1 LKKNQPAAMKKKTI
15 PVEKINLGAES
26 PSRREFL
33 KSGTAAAV
41 ALGSSPLAFAAHQDV
56 KDANE
61 KMLGIQI
68 GAASFY
74 DEGIETVLDN
84 VQKRGGVNTIFV
96 TTFCYDRGLNGRQMP
111 GHDFPDH
118 GPAESDKK
126 FYHGGNYA
134 TPHPKFY
141 QNIAIKADKMKAP
154 DYGDQDI
161 LAQVIPAAKK
171 RGIKVFA
178 GVLDSFDYPDDVRA
192 MIEDY
197 VEVSLD
203 GKKGQAMCFYKP
215 AVRDFW
221 KAVVTDI
228 SSSYDIDGIL
238 FFNER
243 NGPLTNTI
251 GANFDVGFHA
261 SRISCFCDDHKR
273 VAEQH
278 HLNFERVK
286 EGYRKLDQLTQ
297 SSLKDV
303 RPSDGYYVEFER
315 LLLNYPEIMAY
326 HQLFDLGK
334 HEVLKDVRDAVKA
347 VNNKLLVG
355 FHIEHE
361 NSFNPFYRA
370 TRNYEDLA
378 TRADFLKVV
387 AYNNAGGERYAGFI
401 KSIGSTM
408 FRDVPLEEFM
418 RFNNHLLNYSNEAP
432 LDQLATAGLSPEYVA
447 RETKRALDGAKGKC
461 KILTGIDI
469 NIPIKKTSRKASP
482 DDTYAA
488 TLAALKAGADGVILS
503 RKYSE
508 MMLANLDAAGRAI
521 RDGSKA

>member
-1 LKKNQPAAMKKKTI
+1 MNKKRKLI
-15 PVEKINLGAES
+15 GKINLGATS
-26 PSRREFL
+26 PSRRAFL
-33 KSGTAAAV
+33 KSSTAAAV
-41 ALGSSPLAFAAHQDV
+41 AIGSSPLAFATQPGGNDV
-56 KDANE
+56 TE
-61 KMLGIQI
+61 KMIGIQI
-68 GAASFY
+68 GAASFF
-74 DEGIETVLDN
+74 DEGVEEVLDII
-84 VQKRGGVNTIFV
+84 QKRGAVNTVFIS
-96 TTFCYDRGLNGRQMP
+96 TFCYDRGLNGRQMP
-111 GHDFPDH
+111 RHPFPDH
-118 GPAESDKK
+118 GPAESDEK
-126 FYHGGNYA
+126 FYHGGSYA
-134 TPHPKFY
+134 TPHAKFY
-141 QNIAIKADKMKAP
+141 EHIAIKGDKMKAP
-154 DYGDQDI
+154 DYGNADI
-161 LAQVIPAAKK
+161 LEKVIPAAKK

-178 GVLDSFDYPDDVRA
+178 SVLDSFDYPDDVKG

-203 GKKGQAMCFYKP
+203 GKKNQAMCFYKP
-215 AVRDFW
+215 DVREFW
-221 KAVVTDI
+221 KAVVTDLA
-228 SSSYDIDGIL
+228 SSYDIDGIL

-261 SRISCFCDDHKR
+261 SRITCFCDDHKR
-273 VAEQH
+273 AAEKH
-278 HLNFERVK
+278 NINFERVK
-286 EGYRKLDQLTQ
+286 EGYRKLDELVQ
-297 SSLKDV
+297 SSLKGN

-315 LLLNYPEIMAY
+315 LLLRYPEVVAY

-334 HEVLKDVRDAVKA
+334 HEILKDVKDAVKA

-370 TRNYEDLA
+370 TRDYEDLA

-387 AYNNAGGERYAGFI
+387 AYNNAGGERYANFI

-408 FRDVPLEEFM
+408 MRDVPLEELM
-418 RFNNHLLNYSNEAP
+418 RFNNYLLNYGNEAS
-432 LDQLATAGLSPEYVA
+432 LDQLLAAGLSADYVA
-447 RETKRALDGAKGKC
+447 RETKRALAGSKGKC

-469 NIPIKKTSRKASP
+469 NIPIRQTSRKASP

-488 TLAALKAGADGVILS
+488 TLAALRAGADGVILS

-521 RDGSKA
+521 RDGLKA